1 MEIFGRRT
9 NEGIMILHAEDGDL
23 VTRIP
28 GAHTV
33 YPVGSS
39 LSCEWEHPEG
49 IVLSEEDAEKLGLIW
64 WHSGS
69 LLIEIE

>member
-1 MEIFGRRT
+1 MEIFGRNI
-9 NEGIMILHAEDGDL
+9 NEGIQILHAEDGYP

-49 IVLSEEDAEKLGLIW
+49 IVLSQEDAEKLG
-64 WHSGS
+64 
-69 LLIEIE
+69 IEIE